1 MKFDKIYNE
10 IIDSKLNFLNEEISL
25 DNFDWDIFFEIYS
38 KFSVFESVSKSALYK
53 DEYRVNDRRHL
64 EYIFTVG
71 DLNFLGILDFNRCKN
86 ELDSLKED
94 LIKYEFK
101 KINTTPLKELSDGY
115 SKNLDKFV
123 LKYQFRDEDNSTI
136 QTNKVGNKA
145 FAVLKAASSILLS
158 GIEKIGL
165 DNIFCIEMHISKNE
179 SRRLFLYRKMIER
192 YDSFGKVFKN
202 EFIDTTTDNNYI
214 TYYRWK

>member
-1 MKFDKIYNE
+1 MH
-10 IIDSKLNFLNEEISL
+10 LNFLDEKLSI
-25 DNFDWDIFFEIYS
+25 DNFNWDIFFLNYS
-38 KFSVFESVSKSALYK
+38 TFFAYDSIINSNLYK
-53 DEYRVNDRRHL
+53 DQYQPNGTRHL
-64 EYIFTVG
+64 EYIFSVG
-71 DLNFLGILDFNRCKN
+71 DLNFLGILDFY
-86 ELDSLKED
+86 
-94 LIKYEFK
+94 KY
-101 KINTTPLKELSDGY
+101 ILT
-115 SKNLDKFV
+115 
-123 LKYQFRDEDNSTI
+123 YQFRDEDNSTI

-158 GIEKIGL
+158 GIEKMGL